1 MALLESVNIT
11 FSVEP
16 VLLIESTDIFR
27 ACTSAVKIE
36 ASFGRVAGHEGF
48 AYGYFSTKKTSYSDY
63 TSLSKI

>member
-16 VLLIESTDIFR
+16 VLWIESTAIFR

-36 ASFGRVAGHEGF
+36 ASFGRVAGHEVVAVTAADPAPF
-48 AYGYFSTKKTSYSDY
+48 ADLDQSV
-63 TSLSKI
+63 

>member
-16 VLLIESTDIFR
+16 VLWIESTAIFR

-36 ASFGRVAGHEGF
+36 ASFGRVAGHEVDSVT
-48 AYGYFSTKKTSYSDY
+48 ASDP
-63 TSLSKI
+63 TPFVDLDPSVQIFL

>member
-16 VLLIESTDIFR
+16 VLWIESTAIFR

-36 ASFGRVAGHEGF
+36 ASFGRVAGHEVVAVTAADPTPF
-48 AYGYFSTKKTSYSDY
+48 ADLDPSV
-63 TSLSKI
+63 